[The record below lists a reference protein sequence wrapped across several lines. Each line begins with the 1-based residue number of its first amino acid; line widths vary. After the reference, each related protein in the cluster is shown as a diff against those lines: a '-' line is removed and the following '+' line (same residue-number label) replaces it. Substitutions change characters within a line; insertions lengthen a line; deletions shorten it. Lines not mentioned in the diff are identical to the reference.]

1 MEPTLP
7 VTCVSSSIARV
18 SSCVVARRVPG
29 GWRGYCGW
37 CSSGVRWGVPST
49 AAQSVLRLD
58 GTVEVGAH
66 QDREDVGL
74 QEYDQQFEEGHH
86 DRHQGRYRAED
97 DGEVVAA
104 QQVDRAEGEDHQQHV
119 AGEHVGD

>member
-7 VTCVSSSIARV
+7 VSSARSSIARV

-37 CSSGVRWGVPST
+37 CCSGVRWGAPSST
-49 AAQSVLRLD
+49 ARSVLRLD
-58 GTVEVGAH
+58 GAVQVGPH

-74 QEYDQQFEEGHH
+74 QEDDEQFEKGHH
-86 DRHQGRYRAED
+86 DRHQGRYWPED
-97 DGEVVAA
+97 DGEVVTP
-104 QQVDRAEGEDHQQHV
+104 QKVDRGEG
-119 AGEHVGD
+119 GDEQ